1 MRFLGYACEV
11 AIPHP
16 ANFNRRQ
23 IKRGMIVKPD
33 RSFIAENGAKIE
45 EFYWNGRWVVYI
57 DNRLVNMTFNALID
71 LFG

>member
-1 MRFLGYACEV
+1 M
-11 AIPHP
+11 
-16 ANFNRRQ
+16 
-23 IKRGMIVKPD
+23 KPD